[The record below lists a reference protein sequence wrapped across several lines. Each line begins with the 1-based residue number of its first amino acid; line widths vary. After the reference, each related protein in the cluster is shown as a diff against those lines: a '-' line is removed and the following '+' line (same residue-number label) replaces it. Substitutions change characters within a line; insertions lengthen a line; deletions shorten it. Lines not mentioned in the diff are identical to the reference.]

1 MKNQKAILKESGK
14 NMSVQWKELRE
25 RVGLTQK
32 EVSDALGYTTPQ
44 FISNVERG
52 RCRFPVGK
60 LPKLKRLYRLSNDQ
74 VVDMIMVEEKRG
86 LLRHFKRWGTSRG

>member
-1 MKNQKAILKESGK
+1 MKNQKTVSD
-14 NMSVQWKELRE
+14 QWRE
-25 RVGLTQK
+25 FREKAGLTQR

-52 RCRFPVGK
+52 RCRFPVEK

-74 VVDMIMVEEKRG
+74 VVDMIMVEEKQG
-86 LLRHFKRWGTSRG
+86 LLKHFRKVTRN

>member
-1 MKNQKAILKESGK
+1 MKNQK
-14 NMSVQWKELRE
+14 NVSVQWRE
-25 RVGLTQK
+25 FREKAGLTQR

-52 RCRFPVGK
+52 RCSFPVEK

-74 VVDMIMVEEKRG
+74 VVNMIMVEEKRD
-86 LLRHFKRWGTSRG
+86 LLKHFKSRMS